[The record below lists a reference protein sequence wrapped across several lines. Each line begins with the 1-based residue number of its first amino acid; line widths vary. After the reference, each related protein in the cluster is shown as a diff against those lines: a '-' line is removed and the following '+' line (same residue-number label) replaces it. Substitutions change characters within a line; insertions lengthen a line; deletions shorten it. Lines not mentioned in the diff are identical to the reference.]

1 MAAGPTGAPGPR
13 SPDRLAVDI
22 AVRLAVLAV
31 FSYFALDLLRPFLG
45 LVLWSVV
52 LAVAFYPVFDWL
64 RRRLGGRGRLAAVLV
79 TVAGLAV
86 VLGPATVLIS
96 SLIHSLEAL
105 ARHFGPG
112 RPDLPPPP
120 HLIERIPVVGD
131 SLVATWTQATSN
143 LEGFLGRYSRAM
155 LPAGEWLVRAITR
168 LGGSV
173 VVILAAVCVSG
184 FLLLPGPRMVRL
196 CRSFAGRLAPG
207 HGPEFV
213 DLAGAT
219 IRNVARGVL
228 GIATIQAL
236 LMGLGLIV
244 AGVPAAG
251 LLSLVSLVLAILQ
264 IGLIPIVVP
273 VLIWAWF
280 HFDTLPALIL
290 TLYLI
295 PVTLSDGPLK
305 AVMMGKGLHTPLI
318 VILAGVIGG
327 TITYGL
333 VGLFLGPILLAVF
346 YDLVTFWM
354 EERPAPERGG
364 IE

>member
-1 MAAGPTGAPGPR
+1 
-13 SPDRLAVDI
+13 VI
-22 AVRLAVLAV
+22 
-31 FSYFALDLLRPFLG
+31 
-45 LVLWSVV
+45 
-52 LAVAFYPVFDWL
+52 
-64 RRRLGGRGRLAAVLV
+64 V
-79 TVAGLAV
+79 TLAGLAV

-96 SLIHSLEAL
+96 SLIHSLETV
-105 ARHFGPG
+105 ARHVQPG
-112 RPDLPPPP
+112 RTDLPPPP
-120 HLIERIPVVGD
+120 ELLRQLPVVGD
-131 SLVATWTQATSN
+131 GLVAAWSQAATN

-155 LPAGEWLVRAITR
+155 LPAGEWLLRAVTR

-184 FLLLPGPRMVRL
+184 FLLVPGPRMARL
-196 CRSFAGRLAPG
+196 CRAFAARLAPG
-207 HGPEFV
+207 HGAAFV

-251 LLSLVSLVLAILQ
+251 LLSLISLVLAILQ
-264 IGLIPIVVP
+264 IGLVP
-273 VLIWAWF
+273 VTAPLLIWGWF
-280 HFDTLPALIL
+280 HFDTVPALIL
-290 TLYLI
+290 TLYMV
-295 PVTLSDGPLK
+295 PVTLADGPLK
-305 AVMMGKGLHTPLI
+305 AVMMGKGLHTPLL

-354 EERPAPERGG
+354 AEGPERGG